1 MKNILRILLF
11 VLIGYG
17 FTMAQTKT
25 EIIASQLSILQQKL
39 FLEDNQVKI
48 IKGYFTNAISQL
60 SVKASA
66 DKAKADIQK
75 NILNILDTRQ
85 KAKYNIIQS
94 DWWKDLF
101 NDLTQ

>member
-1 MKNILRILLF
+1 MKNIIRILLF

-25 EIIASQLSILQQKL
+25 EIIDNQLSILQQKL

-48 IKGYFTNAISQL
+48 IKGYFTTAINQL

-101 NDLTQ
+101 NDLSQ